1 MKILLFA
8 LTFLALAV
16 VTTLLFINIDGTVI
30 FDVAGRSLQLP
41 LVMVIGAILLGYLLL
56 YFVFRAFALL
66 KRAPGALGRKRKR
79 GQFKKSRATL
89 KRGLQEMIVGNWSKA
104 ERSLAKS
111 AENSDLPLLNYLSAA
126 RVAQQQGKIE
136 DRDGYLT
143 KAMDVDPEAGL
154 AVGLTQAE
162 LMFSNGQYDEEMATL
177 NQLNQA
183 YPGNALVQK
192 YLAKNLHVRKDWQGL
207 SEILSG
213 LEKNKAVNAAEIEN
227 FNTDTYCALLTQH
240 ADQGNREA
248 FDGLWKNIPKRVRN
262 YSAVVKCYIKQMIKF
277 DDAKTTG
284 PFIRKYVKG
293 NWDEEVV
300 ALYSELNIGNH
311 KVALAQAEKWLKERP
326 ESPGLLAMAGLLNA
340 KAELWGKARSLLEQS
355 IAIKPRA
362 QSYKLLGDVLSSMG
376 EKEEAMTSY
385 NTGLKLAVAET
396 S

>member
-56 YFVFRAFALL
+56 YFLFRAFALL

-111 AENSDLPLLNYLSAA
+111 AEKSDLPLLNYLSAA

-136 DRDGYLT
+136 DRDSYLT
-143 KAMDVDPEAGL
+143 KAMEVDPDASL

-162 LMFSNGQYDEEMATL
+162 LMFTNGQYDEEMATL
-177 NQLNQA
+177 NQLNQKH
-183 YPGNALVQK
+183 PGNALVQK
-192 YLAKNLHVRKDWQGL
+192 YLAKNLHVREDWQEL
-207 SEILSG
+207 SQVLPA
-213 LEKNKAVNAAEIEN
+213 LEKNKSVTSAEIET
-227 FNTDTYCALLTQH
+227 FNTDTYCALLKQH
-240 ADQGNREA
+240 ANEDDREG
-248 FDGLWKNIPKRVRN
+248 FDAVWKNIPKRVQQ
-262 YSAVVKCYIKQMIKF
+262 YPAVVKCYIKQLIKF
-277 DDAKTTG
+277 DDAKTAG
-284 PFIRKYVKG
+284 PFIRKSLKG
-293 NWDEEVV
+293 NWDEDIV

-311 KVALAQAEKWLKERP
+311 KVALAQAEKWLKEHP
-326 ESPGLLAMAGLLNA
+326 DSAGLLAMAGLLNA

-355 IAIKPRA
+355 LAIKPRA
-362 QSYKLLGDVLSSMG
+362 QSYKLLGDVLEYG
-376 EKEEAMTSY
+376 
-385 NTGLKLAVAET
+385 
-396 S
+396 